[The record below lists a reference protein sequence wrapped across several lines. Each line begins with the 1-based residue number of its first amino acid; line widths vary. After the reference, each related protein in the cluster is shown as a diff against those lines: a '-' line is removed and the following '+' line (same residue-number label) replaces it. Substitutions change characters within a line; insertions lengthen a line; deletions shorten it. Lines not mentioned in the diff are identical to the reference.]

1 MNRFNPSRM
10 LLAAALAMS
19 ALALPAITPA
29 QGKKDD
35 KPKSTVPSDYK
46 IGPEDVLTIITRD
59 MPEASGDFMV
69 RPDGTISFPVAG
81 TLKAAG
87 LTPNELQDQLRDALK
102 KELRDPVVTVNVKQ
116 MRINRIYILGIVSR
130 PGLYDY
136 KPGWRLTELIAS
148 AGGLAMMPERLTAV
162 VFRQGQ
168 PNKTVP
174 MKELFVNGRDEVNLE
189 LQPSDVV
196 NIRSDA
202 TIRVNVVGQVQHPG
216 QLDIQD
222 GQGAVEAIAA
232 AGGQIEGSSALSRAV
247 IRRGDKDVPVNLYEA
262 IVKGNPS
269 ANVALQTGD
278 SLYIPQVY
286 QRVSVV
292 GTVNR
297 PGAQVMPD
305 GRDYTLSDAVSAAGG
320 PAQRA
325 KLDGVIVARQ
335 QPDGKIEQI
344 KVNYKELGKK
354 TPDIKLRDRDVVF
367 IPESGKPNAQQT
379 SSVLNLWFL
388 VKGVLGI
395 G

>member
-1 MNRFNPSRM
+1 MNRFYPTRM
-10 LLAAALAMS
+10 LMAAALAMS
-19 ALALPAITPA
+19 VAALPMTGFA
-29 QGKKDD
+29 QSKPD
-35 KPKSTVPSDYK
+35 KPKSVAPSDYK

-69 RPDGTISFPVAG
+69 RPDGTISFPIAG
-81 TLKAAG
+81 AIKASG
-87 LTPNELQDQLRDALK
+87 LTPDELQAKLMDALK

-148 AGGLAMMPERLTAV
+148 AGGLAMAPERLTAV
-162 VFRQGQ
+162 IFRQDQ
-168 PNKTVP
+168 PNKTIK
-174 MKELFVNGRDEVNLE
+174 MKDIFVDGKDDMNLS

-202 TIRVNVVGQVQHPG
+202 TIRINVVGQVQHPG

-222 GQGAVEAIAA
+222 GQGAAEAVAA
-232 AGGQIEGSSALSRAV
+232 AGGQIEGSSALSKAV
-247 IRRGDKDVPVNLYEA
+247 IRREGKDIPVNLYDVM
-262 IVKGNPS
+262 VKGNPS

-286 QRVSVV
+286 ERVSVV

-297 PGAQVMPD
+297 PGSHAIPD
-305 GRDYTLSDAVSAAGG
+305 GRDYTLSDAIADAGG
-320 PAQRA
+320 PAQKA
-325 KLDGVIVARQ
+325 LLEGVMVARQ
-335 QPDGKIEQI
+335 LPDGQIQKI
-344 KVNYKELGKK
+344 KVNYKQLGKK
-354 TPDIKLRDRDVVF
+354 DPDLKLQDRDVVF
-367 IPESGKPNAQQT
+367 IPESGKGNAQQA

-388 VKGVLGI
+388 VRGVLGI
-395 G
+395 P